1 MRCVRTGRECPGY
14 EPTDVATPTPSTSLR
29 QRSVSV
35 TPSVAQG
42 IWQTETEWRAFQ
54 YFRECTA
61 HQFQSFWPEDIWTD
75 SISQVAHQEPGI
87 RYALL
92 ALAGFH
98 ERYERNDGV
107 STLPTATAPKHD
119 WALTQY
125 NNAIGSFLNPK
136 QDGPVDINVYLL
148 SCVIFTAI
156 ESMRGNSA
164 SAIHLVRQGVRMLNE
179 AKATRQKADAKKT
192 QESSIPLQSI
202 ENIFLRWEIQIQELM
217 SDLFGDQGYDYSYQ
231 IKDAAKGLPGTLSD
245 LPDTNEQLHFDTV
258 REAREI
264 QDRYWHGL
272 ISHLNQLDLREDD
285 QANEDR
291 AKILGAYFHISTNL
305 DVAFQD
311 LADRTSASD
320 ASPADVRGIQVMKMW
335 RLVFQA
341 SLANPD
347 EDSAPSPIDADAA
360 TTLSPQ
366 DQLFEEIVDLAE
378 SLLLSASQTTYK
390 SAVPPPPIVPS
401 KKWASL
407 ATQAD
412 SPSKHEDQTRND
424 SISTSDMPE
433 SRHDSLA
440 SETSRT
446 SSTSAG
452 STPEASSTPRPSLRR
467 QRSSRQ
473 ASAPQYLPATFS
485 PDIAMLPTLFGSFLR
500 GTDPALRRRVINILK
515 TCRRQEG
522 LWDSRLFARICER
535 ILELEAET
543 AADRAAENA
552 SRVSTTNSSREVSA
566 DAEVQAVTDA
576 NDANP
581 FRRVDQPDHDIQMY
595 NDSFDRENKT
605 WYEDPISPGHQQTQH
620 RGLGLDILSDDEEA
634 IEHDDAPDSPD
645 TPEGAIPN
653 LRALGVFRLDPPDVS
668 PALTESP
675 DPSQPMPNMRA
686 LGSFSL
692 VPDEIDEDKGG
703 RKTRKSKSREASQ
716 QADIEKLHTA
726 HSSTNKKTRQDS
738 LPIRAHEG
746 GNPGKEGGA
755 STPTQKKPRPAGWG
769 KRNGGKK
776 VTGVKIGLGVEGLGR
791 QRLRIGFI
799 FDGGRGVRE
808 EGLEVTE
815 NGDWVLSRKEE

>member
-14 EPTDVATPTPSTSLR
+14 EPTDVATSTPSTSLR
-29 QRSVSV
+29 QRSASV
-35 TPSVAQG
+35 TPSVTQG
-42 IWQTETEWRAFQ
+42 VWQTETEWRAFQ

-107 STLPTATAPKHD
+107 STLPNTIASKHD
-119 WALTQY
+119 WALIQY
-125 NNAIGSFLNPK
+125 NNAIGSFLTPRH
-136 QDGPVDINVYLL
+136 DGPVDINVYLL

-179 AKATRQKADAKKT
+179 AKATRQNAGAQKS
-192 QESSIPLQSI
+192 QESSIPLKAI

-217 SDLFGDQGYDYSYQ
+217 SDLFGDKGYDYSYQ
-231 IKDAAKGLPGTLSD
+231 IKDAAKGLPGAISD
-245 LPDTNEQLHFDTV
+245 LPDTNEQLHFGTV
-258 REAREI
+258 REAREV

-272 ISHLNQLDLREDD
+272 ITHLNQLDLREDD
-285 QANEDR
+285 QVNEDR
-291 AKILGAYFHISTNL
+291 AKVLGAYFHISTNL

-320 ASPADVRGIQVMKMW
+320 ASPADIRGIQVMKMW

-347 EDSAPSPIDADAA
+347 EESAQSPVDADAA

-407 ATQAD
+407 ATEAN
-412 SPSKHEDQTRND
+412 SPPKHEDQTRND
-424 SISTSDMPE
+424 SISTTDLPE

-440 SETSRT
+440 SDTSRAC
-446 SSTSAG
+446 STSAD
-452 STPEASSTPRPSLRR
+452 STPEALSTPRPSLRR

-500 GTDPALRRRVINILK
+500 GTDAALRRRVINILK

-543 AADRAAENA
+543 AADRAAEHA

-566 DAEVQAVTDA
+566 DAEVRAGADV

-581 FRRVDQPDHDIQMY
+581 FQTVDQPDHDIEMY
-595 NDSFDRENKT
+595 NDSFNREGNA

-620 RGLGLDILSDDEEA
+620 RGLGLDILSDDEDA
-634 IEHDDAPDSPD
+634 IDRNNAPDSPA

-668 PALTESP
+668 PALTDSP

-686 LGSFSL
+686 LGSYSL

-716 QADIEKLHTA
+716 EADFGNPQTA
-726 HSSTNKKTRQDS
+726 QSSTNKQTRQDS
-738 LPIRAHEG
+738 LAIRARDG
-746 GNPGKEGGA
+746 AKEGGE

-776 VTGVKIGLGVEGLGR
+776 VTGVKIGLGAEGLGR

-815 NGDWVLSRKEE
+815 NGDWVLSGKEE